1 MISPGHCIGAL
12 HIGAL
17 HNWLVLS
24 LENLEGRKLSSP
36 QNRKRSIADV
46 IWVWARSQLH
56 VMCCLTFHTS
66 RFPPLTI
73 WPPMLIILSVK
84 WWCTSATLDIDFQ
97 SNCYF
102 MMHFQKSFQQYLDI
116 VGVIGS
122 LKLGPL
128 KDAFWRQEQYLV
140 WFSNPLAPGLGKF
153 VGLGLP
159 LPLTFAW

>member
-1 MISPGHCIGAL
+1 MISPGHYIGAL

-17 HNWLVLS
+17 HHCIGALFGKPGGKKVVFS
-24 LENLEGRKLSSP
+24 STVPNLKTEKDLQRMSYEYEQGV
-36 QNRKRSIADV
+36 NYN
-46 IWVWARSQLH
+46 

-84 WWCTSATLDIDFQ
+84 LWCTCATVDIDFQ

-102 MMHFQKSFQQYLDI
+102 MMHFQKSFQPYLDI

-128 KDAFWRQEQYLV
+128 KDAF
-140 WFSNPLAPGLGKF
+140 
-153 VGLGLP
+153 
-159 LPLTFAW
+159 

>member
-17 HNWLVLS
+17 FGKPGGKKVVFS
-24 LENLEGRKLSSP
+24 STVPNL
-36 QNRKRSIADV
+36 QNRKRPTAHV
-46 IWVWARSQLH
+46 IWEWARSQLH

-84 WWCTSATLDIDFQ
+84 WWCTSATVDIDFQ

-102 MMHFQKSFQQYLDI
+102 MMHFQKSFQPYLDI